1 MSDDDFSHYLH
12 HLAHLDLPLEAKI
25 EMLGV
30 LQDIMRSFV
39 DRAFGDDPVQL
50 ARRDGDE
57 IRIEREA
64 GSSPVVPLADHNST
78 GDKTP
83 AGAFTQR
90 ADGARRKEN
99 V

>member
-1 MSDDDFSHYLH
+1 MSDDDFSPYLH
-12 HLAHLDLPLEAKI
+12 HLVHLDLPLEAKI
-25 EMLGV
+25 EMLRV
-30 LQDIMRSFV
+30 LQVMMRSFV

-64 GSSPVVPLADHNST
+64 DSSAVVPLEDHNST
-78 GDKTP
+78 EDKAQTD
-83 AGAFTQR
+83 AFTQR
-90 ADGARRKEN
+90 ADRATRKEN